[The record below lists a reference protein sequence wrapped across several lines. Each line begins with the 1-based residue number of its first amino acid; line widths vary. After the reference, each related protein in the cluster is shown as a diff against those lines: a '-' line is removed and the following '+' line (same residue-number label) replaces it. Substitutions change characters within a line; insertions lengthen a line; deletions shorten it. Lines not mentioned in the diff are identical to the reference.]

1 MAYGTIN
8 ADLMTTSDGVSSSGL
23 YGFKNRIYNGQM
35 VIDQRNAGA
44 ALTINASSN
53 AYTVDR
59 WVVENSTTGGVI
71 TAQQSSTAPAGFNY
85 SLKTTV
91 TTTGTLGTSGYLEYQ
106 YKIEGYNLADLNWG
120 SANAK
125 AITLSFWVQSSVAG
139 TYGGSIANGGYN
151 RSYSFLFT
159 ISSANTWEQKT
170 VTIAGDTSGTW
181 LTTNGIG
188 AYVFINMGAG
198 SSLGTTPNQWN
209 ASGSR
214 AATGENA
221 SIIGTNGATFYIT
234 GVQLEKG
241 STATSFDYRPYSAE
255 LAMCQRY
262 YEKSYNIDV
271 VPATSTT
278 LGALSL
284 SQYSNELVGFKFV
297 ATKRSAP
304 TVTLYASGGNINQL
318 DGNTNTATAQYIG
331 TSSVGY
337 ISRTAASGSYY
348 FGHFTASAEL

>member
-1 MAYGTIN
+1 MPYGVVN

-35 VIDQRNAGA
+35 TIDQRNAGA

-91 TTTGTLGTSGYLEYQ
+91 TTTGTLGTGGYLEYQ

-125 AITLSFWVQSSVAG
+125 AITLSFWVQSSVTG
-139 TYGGSIANGGYN
+139 IYGGSIANGGFN

-198 SSLGTTPNQWN
+198 SSVGTTPNQWN

-214 AATGENA
+214 AATGENG

-241 STATSFDYRPYSAE
+241 STATSFDYRPYGTEFA
-255 LAMCQRY
+255 LCQRY
-262 YEKSYNIDV
+262 YQSNRV
-271 VPATSTT
+271 VWS
-278 LGALSL
+278 
-284 SQYSNELVGFKFV
+284 
-297 ATKRSAP
+297 
-304 TVTLYASGGNINQL
+304 
-318 DGNTNTATAQYIG
+318 
-331 TSSVGY
+331 GY
-337 ISRTAASGSYY
+337 ISGSGPAFYAYSTFKVTMRASATGTITGESLASINAGSLSNGATDSIRYDITASGANTQGYA
-348 FGHFTASAEL
+348 FATINASAEL

>member
-1 MAYGTIN
+1 MTN
-8 ADLMTTSDGVSSSGL
+8 AVTVAQGASNNVT
-23 YGFKNRIYNGQM
+23 FRNRIINGGM

-53 AYTVDR
+53 SYTVDR
-59 WVVENSTTGGVI
+59 WVVENSTTGGVV

-91 TTTGTLGTSGYLEYQ
+91 TTTGTLGTSGYLENQ

-125 AITLSFWVQSSVAG
+125 AITLSFWVQSSVTG
-139 TYGGSIANGGYN
+139 IFGGSIANGGYN

-234 GVQLEKG
+234 GVQLEAG
-241 STATSFDYRPYSAE
+241 TTASPFEYRQYGTELALCQRYFQTWGGTTSGDYAPWTGLGYNSTTAEGCFIFIAPMRSSPSFTQVGNWYFNDAASDNAAGTLGTGVTALQTTQMRSATATGLTGYRPYTLRGASSASRIQFSAE
-255 LAMCQRY
+255 L
-262 YEKSYNIDV
+262 
-271 VPATSTT
+271 
-278 LGALSL
+278 
-284 SQYSNELVGFKFV
+284 
-297 ATKRSAP
+297 
-304 TVTLYASGGNINQL
+304 
-318 DGNTNTATAQYIG
+318 
-331 TSSVGY
+331 
-337 ISRTAASGSYY
+337 
-348 FGHFTASAEL
+348 